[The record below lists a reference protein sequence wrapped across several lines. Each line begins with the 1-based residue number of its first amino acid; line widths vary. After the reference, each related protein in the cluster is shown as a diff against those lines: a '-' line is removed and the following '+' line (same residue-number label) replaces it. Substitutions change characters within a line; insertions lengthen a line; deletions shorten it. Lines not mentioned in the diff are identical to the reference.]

1 MAGKTSASARAVPGQ
16 AGVPAKS
23 KAKRPRWRNKKSAPF
38 ATNALCTPLAGADN
52 GEMSNFNFASQR
64 LPAHRAPRRGGQA
77 GFSLMEVMVV
87 AAIVAIMAV
96 LAVPSFSGMVQRQR
110 VKNAADAVL
119 SDLRWARSE
128 AIKRGQEVTVK
139 ITPGTTNWEYTVYE
153 SKNPEIIIKTVAAVD
168 FPGVSLTKDSNSQN
182 VWALEFDHVRGTAE
196 SGTVFIKGINN
207 DLNCIPVTVSILG
220 RIRFKSEKNDGKNFC
235 T

>member
-1 MAGKTSASARAVPGQ
+1 
-16 AGVPAKS
+16 
-23 KAKRPRWRNKKSAPF
+23 
-38 ATNALCTPLAGADN
+38 
-52 GEMSNFNFASQR
+52 MSNLNFASLR
-64 LPAHRAPRRGGQA
+64 LPTRHALRRRTQA

-128 AIKRGQEVTVK
+128 AIKRGQDVTVE
-139 ITPGTTNWEYTVYE
+139 ITPGTTNWQYTIYDSQ
-153 SKNPEIIIKTVAAVD
+153 SKTEIKKKVTAVD
-168 FPGVSLTKDSNSQN
+168 FPGVSLTKDSNNQN
-182 VWALEFDHVRGTAE
+182 VWMLEFDHIRGMAQ
-196 SGTVFIKGINN
+196 SGTVFIKDVGSN
-207 DLNCIPVTVSILG
+207 LGCIPVTVSVMG
-220 RIRFKSEKNDGKNFC
+220 RIRFKSEENDGKDFC

>member
-1 MAGKTSASARAVPGQ
+1 
-16 AGVPAKS
+16 
-23 KAKRPRWRNKKSAPF
+23 
-38 ATNALCTPLAGADN
+38 
-52 GEMSNFNFASQR
+52 MSNLNFASQR

-128 AIKRGQEVTVK
+128 AIKRGQDVRVT
-139 ITPGTTNWEYTVYE
+139 ITTDTTPWQYAIYE
-153 SKNPEIIIKTVAAVD
+153 SGSPNPIKLVSGSE
-168 FPGVSLTKDSNSQN
+168 FPGVALVSNTGN
-182 VWALEFDHVRGTAE
+182 VIFNSVRGTVTGN
-196 SGTVFIKGINN
+196 GTV
-207 DLNCIPVTVSILG
+207 TVGYGQDVKYVKISLLG
-220 RIRFKSEKNDGKNFC
+220 RIRVCGNEDC
-235 T
+235 E

>member
-1 MAGKTSASARAVPGQ
+1 M
-16 AGVPAKS
+16 
-23 KAKRPRWRNKKSAPF
+23 
-38 ATNALCTPLAGADN
+38 PLAGADN
-52 GEMSNFNFASQR
+52 GEMSNLNFASQR

-128 AIKRGQEVTVK
+128 AIKRGQDVTVT
-139 ITPGTTNWEYTVYE
+139 ITTDKTPWQYAIYE
-153 SKNPEIIIKTVAAVD
+153 SGSPNSIKLVSGSE
-168 FPGVSLTKDSNSQN
+168 FPGVALVSNTGN
-182 VWALEFDHVRGTAE
+182 VIFNSVRGTVTGN
-196 SGTVFIKGINN
+196 GTV
-207 DLNCIPVTVSILG
+207 TVGYGQDVKYVKISLLG
-220 RIRFKSEKNDGKNFC
+220 RIRVCGNEDC
-235 T
+235 E

>member
-1 MAGKTSASARAVPGQ
+1 MAGKTSAAARAVPGQ

-52 GEMSNFNFASQR
+52 GEMSNLNFASQR
-64 LPAHRAPRRGGQA
+64 PPAHRAPRRGGQA

-128 AIKRGQEVTVK
+128 AIKRGQDVTVT
-139 ITPGTTNWEYTVYE
+139 ITTDTTPWQYAIYE
-153 SKNPEIIIKTVAAVD
+153 SGSPDPIKLVSGSEFSGVGLASNNAGANIEFNP
-168 FPGVSLTKDSNSQN
+168 
-182 VWALEFDHVRGTAE
+182 VRGTA
-196 SGTVFIKGINN
+196 SSNRTI
-207 DLNCIPVTVSILG
+207 TVSAGQDVKYVKISLMG
-220 RIRFKSEKNDGKNFC
+220 RIRVCGDEDC
-235 T
+235 E

>member
-1 MAGKTSASARAVPGQ
+1 MAGKTSAAARAVPGQ

-52 GEMSNFNFASQR
+52 GEMSNLNFASQR

-128 AIKRGQEVTVK
+128 AIKRGQDVRVQ
-139 ITPGTTNWEYTVYE
+139 ITPSTTSWSYVIYE
-153 SKNPEIIIKTVAAVD
+153 KEIQNPIKSVSGSE
-168 FPGVSLTKDSNSQN
+168 FSGVPLASNTGN
-182 VWALEFDHVRGTAE
+182 IRFDAVRGTATGN
-196 SGTVFIKGINN
+196 GTVTVGVDQDKKYIKI
-207 DLNCIPVTVSILG
+207 SALG
-220 RIRFKSEKNDGKNFC
+220 RVGFC
-235 T
+235 SKDCE

>member
-1 MAGKTSASARAVPGQ
+1 MAEKTSATAKAVPWQ

-52 GEMSNFNFASQR
+52 GEMSNLNFASQR
-64 LPAHRAPRRGGQA
+64 PPAHRAPRRGGQA

-96 LAVPSFSGMVQRQR
+96 LAVPSFSGMVQGQR
-110 VKNAADAVL
+110 VRNAADTVL

-128 AIKRGQEVTVK
+128 AIKRGQDVTVT
-139 ITPGTTNWEYTVYE
+139 ITTTNTTPWQYAIYE
-153 SKNPEIIIKTVAAVD
+153 SGSPDPIKLVSGSEFSGVAL
-168 FPGVSLTKDSNSQN
+168 VSNTGNVIFNS
-182 VWALEFDHVRGTAE
+182 VRGTVTGN
-196 SGTVFIKGINN
+196 GTV
-207 DLNCIPVTVSILG
+207 TVGYGQDVKYVKISLLG
-220 RIRFKSEKNDGKNFC
+220 RIRVCGNKDCE
-235 T
+235 

>member
-1 MAGKTSASARAVPGQ
+1 MAGRTSAAAKAVPGQ

-52 GEMSNFNFASQR
+52 GEMSNLNFASQR
-64 LPAHRAPRRGGQA
+64 PPAHRAPRRGGQA
-77 GFSLMEVMVV
+77 GFSLMEAMVV

-128 AIKRGQEVTVK
+128 AIKRGKHTKLTVTSDAN
-139 ITPGTTNWEYTVYE
+139 GWQYSVYE
-153 SKNPEIIIKTVAAVD
+153 DGNQDSIKNVSVND
-168 FPGVSLTKDSNSQN
+168 FPGVALNKKNSNQGSWS
-182 VWALEFDHVRGTAE
+182 VRFEPVRGTTVGDE
-196 SGTVFIKGINN
+196 GSNQFTNITLVVSSGSDTSNTKSV
-207 DLNCIPVTVSILG
+207 VVSSLG
-220 RIRFKSEKNDGKNFC
+220 RIRVE
-235 T
+235 

>member
-1 MAGKTSASARAVPGQ
+1 
-16 AGVPAKS
+16 
-23 KAKRPRWRNKKSAPF
+23 
-38 ATNALCTPLAGADN
+38 
-52 GEMSNFNFASQR
+52 MSNLNFASQR
-64 LPAHRAPRRGGQA
+64 LPTHRTPRRGGQA

-128 AIKRGQEVTVK
+128 AIKRGQDVTVE
-139 ITPGTTNWEYTVYE
+139 ITPGTTNWQYTIYE
-153 SKNPEIIIKTVAAVD
+153 SQSKTEIKKVTAVD
-168 FPGVSLTKDSNSQN
+168 FPGVSLTKDSNNQN
-182 VWALEFDHVRGTAE
+182 VWMLEFDHIRGMAQ
-196 SGTVFIKGINN
+196 SGTVFIKDVNSNLG
-207 DLNCIPVTVSILG
+207 CIPVTVSVMG
-220 RIRFKSEKNDGKNFC
+220 RIRFKSEENDDKDFC

>member
-1 MAGKTSASARAVPGQ
+1 MAGKTSAAARAVPGQ

-52 GEMSNFNFASQR
+52 GEMSNLNFASQR

-128 AIKRGQEVTVK
+128 AIKRGQDVTVT
-139 ITPGTTNWEYTVYE
+139 ITTTKTTPWQYAIYE
-153 SKNPEIIIKTVAAVD
+153 SGSPNSIKLVSGSEFTGVALASNTNNIK
-168 FPGVSLTKDSNSQN
+168 FDS
-182 VWALEFDHVRGTAE
+182 VRGTVIGN
-196 SGTVFIKGINN
+196 GT
-207 DLNCIPVTVSILG
+207 VTVSAGQDTKYIKISALG
-220 RIRFKSEKNDGKNFC
+220 RVRLC
-235 T
+235 TKDCN